1 MADGASKV
9 YKLNKYNFFNFP
21 KKISR
26 RDYDTARNQFV
37 SSLRGLK
44 SVKCIVEFGTVTAP
58 GVSDLDFMV
67 IIDDKHKIPIRKI
80 KRTISQGKIKGF
92 VKDGTV
98 LSLTTK
104 TFKNIRFIDNFGK
117 FKFLFGNK
125 IKTYKPSKKYQ
136 QGLDLVCLI
145 DWLPERLM
153 RLNKLLKSPN
163 IDVINSLCLLHSTK
177 YSLNNMNN
185 KYNLQKNRQL
195 NFSKNVEKLR
205 KKWNELPNATSLLL
219 KTLKLGIELLADAID
234 KLSEVYYF
242 QEISSIKKDL
252 KLPLIKQLSLHKSIN
267 LKFNKS
273 FKNKKTK
280 RIFIPQNLS
289 YHFWFLASI
298 DCNLSNL
305 IRRRA
310 GIKQNE
316 KFKDILNIDRPYF
329 IALRKK
335 MNLLNIN
342 YNTLLKSKASM
353 GMVRYGNYV
362 NFK

>member
-9 YKLNKYNFFNFP
+9 YKLNKYSFFNFP
-21 KKISR
+21 KKISQR
-26 RDYDTARNQFV
+26 EYDTARNQFV
-37 SSLRGLK
+37 SSLRDLK
-44 SVKCIVEFGTVTAP
+44 SVKCIVEFGTVTVP

-67 IIDDKHKIPIRKI
+67 IIDEKYKIPIRKI
-80 KRTISQGKIKGF
+80 KQTISQSKIKRF
-92 VKDGTV
+92 VKNGTI

-104 TFKNIRFIDNFGK
+104 IFKNIRYIDNFGK

-153 RLNKLLKSPN
+153 RLNKLLDSPN

-185 KYNLQKNRQL
+185 KYNLQKNQQL
-195 NFSKNVEKLR
+195 NFSKNV
-205 KKWNELPNATSLLL
+205 LPNATSLLL
-219 KTLKLGIELLADAID
+219 KTLKLGTDLLTDAVD
-234 KLSEVYYF
+234 KLSEFYFF

-267 LKFNKS
+267 LKFRRP

-280 RIFIPQNLS
+280 GIFIPQNLA
-289 YHFWFLASI
+289 YHFWFLASMEH
-298 DCNLSNL
+298 NLSNM

-316 KFKDILNIDRPYF
+316 KFKDISNIDRPYF

-335 MNLLNIN
+335 MNLLNTN
-342 YNTLLKSKASM
+342 YNTLLKSKASV
-353 GMVRYGNYV
+353 GMVRYGNYI
-362 NFK
+362 NLK

>member
-1 MADGASKV
+1 MEHLKD

-21 KKISR
+21 KKISQ
-26 RDYDTARNQFV
+26 RDYEIARDQFV
-37 SSLRGLK
+37 TSLKDLK
-44 SVKCIVEFGTVTAP
+44 SVKCIVEYGTVTAP
-58 GVSDLDFMV
+58 GVSDLDLMV
-67 IIDDKHKIPIRKI
+67 IIDEKYKIPIKKIKQTISNGKI
-80 KRTISQGKIKGF
+80 KRF
-92 VKDGTV
+92 VKDGTI

-104 TFKNIRFIDNFGK
+104 IFKNIRYIDNFGK

-125 IKTYKPSKKYQ
+125 IKNFKPSQKYQ

-153 RLNKLLKSPN
+153 RLNKLLDSPN
-163 IDVINSLCLLHSTK
+163 IDVIYSLCLLHSAK
-177 YSLNNMNN
+177 YSLNNMNL
-185 KYNLQKNRQL
+185 KYNLRKNQYL

-219 KTLKLGIELLADAID
+219 KTLKLGIELLTESIEQ
-234 KLSEVYYF
+234 LSKVYFF
-242 QEISSIKKDL
+242 QEISSIKKEL
-252 KLPLIKQLSLHKSIN
+252 KLPLIKQLSIHKSIN
-267 LKFNKS
+267 LKFSKS
-273 FKNKKTK
+273 FENNKTK
-280 RIFIPQNLS
+280 GIFIPHTLA
-289 YHFWFLASI
+289 YHFWFLASMK
-298 DCNLSNL
+298 CNLSNL

-316 KFKDILNIDRPYF
+316 KFKHISSIDRPYF
-329 IALRKK
+329 TALRKK

-342 YNTLLKSKASM
+342 YNILLKSKASV